1 MVKISSLNYVEK
13 IKTAYKSRPRQI
25 KPEIFL
31 FSGIMLAAVFAFIS
45 FSVFI
50 HPEGERFCY
59 NFYLEVGSISILSA
73 TTLTTAALIAYISF
87 FISPKVK
94 RKQKIFFLIA
104 AIALTYLA
112 VDEVMQFHENIGTNL
127 DHIRFFRKLIAW
139 TGVHSWN
146 DMIIIIYGLVALPV
160 LIYVLPTI
168 FEVPYIAE
176 YFVIAFICYVIHTT
190 IDASFRP
197 PTTASYIF
205 EESAKLYTSTF
216 MALGLLSGLQF
227 LIKSRNKIT

>member
-1 MVKISSLNYVEK
+1 MLKISSLNYIEK
-13 IKTAYKSRPRQI
+13 IKKAYKNRPRQF
-25 KPEIFL
+25 KPNIFL
-31 FSGIMLAAVFAFIS
+31 FSGIILIAVLVFIS

-73 TTLTTAALIAYISF
+73 TTLTTAALIAYTCF
-87 FISPKVK
+87 FIRSNAK

-104 AIALTYLA
+104 ALALTYLA
-112 VDEVMQFHENIGTNL
+112 VDEVMQFHESIGTNL

-139 TGVHSWN
+139 SGIHSWN
-146 DMIIIIYGLVALPV
+146 DMIIIMYGLVALPA
-160 LIYVLPTI
+160 LIYILPTA
-168 FEVPYIAE
+168 FEIPYVAE
-176 YFVIAFICYVIHTT
+176 YFAIAFFCYVIHTT

-205 EESAKLYTSTF
+205 EESAKLYTSIF

-227 LIKSRNKIT
+227 LIKSRTKST